1 MTDLAIFDI
10 RNAARAV
17 AEVARLQ
24 PYNHNNRILANSATE
39 MTDHDSCPACSSW
52 WRLPL
57 LLAIVLAAIMFL
69 LRGGALGPAPQPD
82 RMPRENV
89 AAAPNATSVQLTINF
104 DDGRAPMSAESRWHE
119 DMTVADL
126 LNSDPGIRVAS
137 TGSGA
142 GAFLISLNGVANEGV
157 NGRNWTYR
165 VNGKHADR
173 SFAVYVLRPGDQ
185 VLWTFA
191 AQQ

>member
-1 MTDLAIFDI
+1 
-10 RNAARAV
+10 
-17 AEVARLQ
+17 
-24 PYNHNNRILANSATE
+24 
-39 MTDHDSCPACSSW
+39 MTDHETCPNCTSW

-57 LLAIVLAAIMFL
+57 LLAIVLAGIMFL
-69 LRGGALGPAPQPD
+69 LRGGALGPAPQAD
-82 RMPRENV
+82 RTPRENV

-104 DDGRAPMSAESRWHE
+104 GDGRAPMSAESRWQE
-119 DMTVADL
+119 GMTVADL
-126 LNSDPGIRVAS
+126 LNSDPRISVAS

-142 GAFLISLNGVANEGV
+142 GEFLNSLNGVANEGV

-173 SFAVYVLRPGDQ
+173 SYAVYELRPGDR
-185 VLWTFA
+185 VLWMFA